1 MLWIQDTWLRIFQ
14 HRVASRERICQVQ
27 EWWKE
32 EKKEE
37 TYGESC
43 LQKAQSESDYRK
55 VLLRIDF
62 QPDQQWDLKLSL
74 GIVDSMRSFQ
84 EYSYEN
90 YTKMQMTEC
99 ADTVHVR

>member
-1 MLWIQDTWLRIFQ
+1 M
-14 HRVASRERICQVQ
+14 Q

-43 LQKAQSESDYRK
+43 LQKAQM
-55 VLLRIDF
+55 LRIDF

-74 GIVDSMRSFQ
+74 GVADSMRSFQ

-99 ADTVHVR
+99 ADTVYVR